1 MTNTND
7 IIKFLQTVKTKTV
20 EEALAIIQ
28 KNKQEFEAKQALVQ
42 QKKMEWYKS
51 CIGKYYKIQHS
62 DINFTLVYIK
72 EGKKPKNIDT
82 YQYENN
88 PYQFLAWKCYTII
101 LSDQPR
107 IVSNAGFDVKWLDNP
122 FEEYKPQFT
131 CKEITKEEFERITS
145 PFNSLINEAKQIL
158 TK

>member
-7 IIKFLQTVKTKTV
+7 IIKFLQTVKEMTV

-42 QKKMEWYKS
+42 QKKMEWYKN
-51 CIGKYYKIQHS
+51 CIGNYYKIQS
-62 DINFTLVYIK
+62 GTVFTTLVHIK
-72 EGKKPKNIDT
+72 ERKKPKNTDT
-82 YQYENN
+82 YQYYN
-88 PYQFLAWKCYTII
+88 PYCYLDWECYSVIFG
-101 LSDQPR
+101 DQPT
-107 IVSNAGFDVKWLDNP
+107 IKGNAGFNPLWLCNP
-122 FEEYKPQFT
+122 YEEGKMTAT